1 MVVKKKQLFRKFLL
15 TTLVIDTLH
24 LFLRIS
30 DVLINLLIM
39 DLLREDGIKKSK
51 IDKIDRSTENCIVI
65 YERFLNEQCRISFQQ
80 YTSNSKL
87 EYRDLTGP

>member
-1 MVVKKKQLFRKFLL
+1 MVAKKNLFFRNFPIDH
-15 TTLVIDTLH
+15 VIDTFH

-51 IDKIDRSTENCIVI
+51 IDKIDRSTENCMNV
-65 YERFLNEQCRISFQQ
+65 S
-80 YTSNSKL
+80 
-87 EYRDLTGP
+87 